1 MANKLSA
8 NFMAEL
14 FKLIYL
20 DPYLTRIAVCNLTYQ
35 LIPKEWPGYKFLLK
49 EAIEIFTNKEIVP
62 SLGTVSQ
69 KYVDNDFVQ
78 EAIEEVKNANK
89 VDRELIIDQL
99 ESYIKDVEFQLLSKK
114 VHDLYEDGK
123 KEEAIQTNASES
135 QRILQISLRQ
145 DAGTFQKVFK
155 GFDLRMQRKRNEI
168 ETSKTPEKVTFGID
182 RLDEISYGGA
192 AVEDTVLWIMR
203 SGIGKA
209 LSLDSDIITPNGIT
223 KMKDIKVGDLVI
235 GSSGQP
241 QSVIGVYYQGLIDCY
256 RVTFSDGTIVEC
268 NDKHIWRIANRR
280 TNKWENI
287 ELGEILKRD
296 LRMPGHHNG
305 KQYVNSKGILRW
317 GTKGRLKWKV
327 PCQGEV
333 SFKDQDIKID
343 PYTLG
348 AMLGDGCLGS
358 NLSFTS
364 IDSEIVNRLKF
375 PESISIETYDKVNY
389 RIKKNDSENGLKF
402 YLNIYGLKNK
412 HSYDK
417 FIPKEY
423 IFNSR
428 EVRLE
433 LLRGILDTDGYVSKG
448 GVVELAL
455 TSKQLVEDT
464 AFVARSLGC
473 LCHKISKSPSSYK
486 NSEGTRIECRDN
498 YRLRIV
504 PPKGLDLFHLKR
516 KSERLMQEKKKNC
529 IDRMIE
535 SIEYIGKK
543 EMQCIEVS
551 NEDGLFLTNNFIVTH
566 NSTVLRHHGMS
577 AALDGHPVL
586 HVQLEGG
593 VQACLDKYDQYWTG
607 QKYNDI
613 RRGCLEPEDQEAV
626 LKAYQT
632 MKEYGQDIDVYGF
645 EKFGEATMV
654 DIRNLILD
662 YHKANGFY
670 PKVLI
675 LDSLDLVLTG
685 LNKVIDN
692 NPSFKKDRLQKC
704 AQLFKDLCVEFKMVG
719 FTSTQASDVPIEVW
733 DNSERVI
740 DRSYTEGDKTLVKPF
755 SYVFTGNMT
764 MEEKKTDTMR
774 IYNDKVRDFKESQE
788 VIPIATDYDHGR
800 FYDRVRTNQLFNGL
814 PTKTRKNEKPEK
826 EKKLT
831 KAKKI

>member
-20 DPYLTRIAVCNLTYQ
+20 DPCLTRIAVCNLTYQ

-49 EAIEIFTNKEIVP
+49 EAIEVFTDKETVP

-69 KYVDNDFVQ
+69 KYIDNDFVQ
-78 EAIEEVKNANK
+78 EAIEEVKKANK

-123 KEEAIQTNASES
+123 KEEAIQVNASES
-135 QRILQISLRQ
+135 QRILQICLRQ
-145 DAGTFQKVFK
+145 DAGTFQKVFR
-155 GFDLRMQRKRNEI
+155 GFDMRMQKKRNDIEI
-168 ETSKTPEKVTFGID
+168 SKTPEKVTFGID

-192 AVEDTVLWIMR
+192 VVEDTVLWIMR

-268 NDKHIWRIANRR
+268 NNKHIWRIANRR
-280 TNKWENI
+280 TNKWENV
-287 ELGEILKRD
+287 ELGEILKRN
-296 LRMPGHHNG
+296 LRMPGHHDG

-317 GTKGRLKWKV
+317 GTKGRLKWKI
-327 PCQGEV
+327 PCQREV
-333 SFKDQDIKID
+333 SFKDQDVKID

-358 NLSFTS
+358 DLSFTS

-402 YLNIYGLKNK
+402 YLSIYGLKNK

-433 LLRGILDTDGYVSKG
+433 LLRGILDTDGYVSKR
-448 GVVELAL
+448 GVIELAL
-455 TSKQLVEDT
+455 TSKQLIEDT

-473 LCHKISKSPSSYK
+473 LCHKISKLPSSYK
-486 NSEGTRIECRDN
+486 NSEGVKIECRDN

-529 IDRMIE
+529 VDRMIE

-586 HVQLEGG
+586 HIQLEGG
-593 VQACLDKYDQYWTG
+593 IQACLDKYDQYWTG

-613 RRGCLEPEDQEAV
+613 RRGYLEPSEQEAV
-626 LKAYQT
+626 MKAYKS

-654 DIRNLILD
+654 EVRNLILD
-662 YHKANGFY
+662 YHKANGYY

-685 LNKVIDN
+685 INKVIDN

-704 AQLFKDLCVEFKMVG
+704 AQLFKNICVEFKMVG
-719 FTSTQASDVPIEVW
+719 FTSTQASDVPIEIW

-764 MEEKKTDTMR
+764 MEEKKTDVMR
-774 IYNDKVRDFKESQE
+774 IYNDKIRDFKESQE

-814 PTKTRKNEKPEK
+814 PVKTRKNEKPEK
-826 EKKLT
+826 ERKLT
-831 KAKKI
+831 KTKKV

>member
-20 DPYLTRIAVCNLTYQ
+20 DPCLTRIAVCNLTYQ

-49 EAIEIFTNKEIVP
+49 EAIEVFADKETVP

-69 KYVDNDFVQ
+69 KYIDNDFVQ
-78 EAIEEVKNANK
+78 EAIEEVKKANK

-123 KEEAIQTNASES
+123 KEEAIQVNASES
-135 QRILQISLRQ
+135 QRILQICLRQ
-145 DAGTFQKVFK
+145 DAGTFQKVFR
-155 GFDLRMQRKRNEI
+155 GFDMRMQKKRNDIEI
-168 ETSKTPEKVTFGID
+168 SKTPEKVTFGID

-192 AVEDTVLWIMR
+192 VVEDTVLWIMR

-256 RVTFSDGTIVEC
+256 RVTFSDGTTVEC

-280 TNKWENI
+280 TNKWENV

-296 LRMPGHHNG
+296 LRMPGHHDG

-333 SFKDQDIKID
+333 LFKDQDVKID

-417 FIPKEY
+417 FIPREY

-433 LLRGILDTDGYVSKG
+433 LLRGILDTDGYVSKR
-448 GVVELAL
+448 GVIELAL
-455 TSKQLVEDT
+455 TSKRLIEDT

-473 LCHKISKSPSSYK
+473 LCHKISKLPSSYK
-486 NSEGTRIECRDN
+486 NSEGVKIECRDA

-516 KSERLMQEKKKNC
+516 KSERSMQEKKKNC

-586 HVQLEGG
+586 HIQLEGG
-593 VQACLDKYDQYWTG
+593 IQACLDKYDQYWTG

-613 RRGCLEPEDQEAV
+613 RRGYLEPSEQEAV
-626 LKAYQT
+626 MKAYKS

-654 DIRNLILD
+654 EVRNLILD
-662 YHKANGFY
+662 YHKANGYY

-685 LNKVIDN
+685 INKVIDN

-704 AQLFKDLCVEFKMVG
+704 AQLFKNICVEFKMVG
-719 FTSTQASDVPIEVW
+719 FTSTQASDVPIDIW

-764 MEEKKTDTMR
+764 MEEKKTDVMR
-774 IYNDKVRDFKESQE
+774 IYNDKIRDFKESQE

-800 FYDRVRTNQLFNGL
+800 FYDRARTNQLFNGL
-814 PTKTRKNEKPEK
+814 PVKTRKNEKPEK
-826 EKKLT
+826 ERRLT
-831 KAKKI
+831 KTKKV

>member
-20 DPYLTRIAVCNLTYQ
+20 DPCLTRIAVCNLTYQ

-49 EAIEIFTNKEIVP
+49 EAIEVFADKETVP

-69 KYVDNDFVQ
+69 KYIDNDFVQ
-78 EAIEEVKNANK
+78 EAIEEVKKANK

-123 KEEAIQTNASES
+123 KEEAIQVNASES
-135 QRILQISLRQ
+135 QRILQICLRQ
-145 DAGTFQKVFK
+145 DAGTFQKVFR
-155 GFDLRMQRKRNEI
+155 GFDMRMQKKRNDIEI
-168 ETSKTPEKVTFGID
+168 SKTPEKVTFGID

-192 AVEDTVLWIMR
+192 VVEDTVLWIMR

-209 LSLDSDIITPNGIT
+209 LSLDSDIMTPNGIT

-235 GSSGQP
+235 GSSGQS

-256 RVTFSDGTIVEC
+256 RVTFSDGTTVEC

-280 TNKWENI
+280 TNKWENV

-296 LRMPGHHNG
+296 LRI
-305 KQYVNSKGILRW
+305 Q
-317 GTKGRLKWKV
+317 GTKGYLKWKI
-327 PCQGEV
+327 PYQGEV
-333 SFKDQDIKID
+333 LFEDQDIKTD
-343 PYTLG
+343 PYVLG
-348 AMLGDGCLGS
+348 TILGDNC
-358 NLSFTS
+358 
-364 IDSEIVNRLKF
+364 I
-375 PESISIETYDKVNY
+375 
-389 RIKKNDSENGLKF
+389 GL
-402 YLNIYGLKNK
+402 N
-412 HSYDK
+412 DK

-448 GVVELAL
+448 GVIELAL
-455 TSKQLVEDT
+455 TSKQLIEDT

-473 LCHKISKSPSSYK
+473 LCHKISKLPSSYK
-486 NSEGTRIECRDN
+486 NSEGMKIECRDN

-529 IDRMIE
+529 VDRMIE

-586 HVQLEGG
+586 HIQLEGG
-593 VQACLDKYDQYWTG
+593 IQACLDKYDQYWTG

-613 RRGCLEPEDQEAV
+613 RRGYLEPNEQEAV
-626 LKAYQT
+626 MKAYKS

-654 DIRNLILD
+654 EVRNLILD
-662 YHKANGFY
+662 YHKANGYY

-685 LNKVIDN
+685 INKVIDN

-704 AQLFKDLCVEFKMVG
+704 AQLFKNICVEFKMVG
-719 FTSTQASDVPIEVW
+719 FTSTQASDVPIDIW

-764 MEEKKTDTMR
+764 MEEKKTDVMR
-774 IYNDKVRDFKESQE
+774 IYNDKIRDFKESQE

-800 FYDRVRTNQLFNGL
+800 FYDRARTNQLFNGL
-814 PTKTRKNEKPEK
+814 PAKTRKNEKPEK
-826 EKKLT
+826 ERKLT
-831 KAKKI
+831 KTKKV

>member
-1 MANKLSA
+1 
-8 NFMAEL
+8 
-14 FKLIYL
+14 
-20 DPYLTRIAVCNLTYQ
+20 
-35 LIPKEWPGYKFLLK
+35 
-49 EAIEIFTNKEIVP
+49 
-62 SLGTVSQ
+62 
-69 KYVDNDFVQ
+69 
-78 EAIEEVKNANK
+78 
-89 VDRELIIDQL
+89 
-99 ESYIKDVEFQLLSKK
+99 
-114 VHDLYEDGK
+114 
-123 KEEAIQTNASES
+123 
-135 QRILQISLRQ
+135 
-145 DAGTFQKVFK
+145 
-155 GFDLRMQRKRNEI
+155 MQRKRSEI

-256 RVTFSDGTIVEC
+256 RVTFSDGTMVEC

-296 LRMPGHHNG
+296 LRMPGYHNG

-448 GVVELAL
+448 GVIELAL

-473 LCHKISKSPSSYK
+473 LCHKISKLPSSYK
-486 NSEGTRIECRDN
+486 SSEGARIECRDN

-613 RRGCLEPEDQEAV
+613 RRGYLEPEDQEAV

-662 YHKANGFY
+662 YHKVNGFY

>member
-20 DPYLTRIAVCNLTYQ
+20 DPCLTRIAVCNLTYQ

-49 EAIEIFTNKEIVP
+49 EAIEVFADKETVP

-69 KYVDNDFVQ
+69 KYIDNDFVQ
-78 EAIEEVKNANK
+78 EAIEEVKKANK

-123 KEEAIQTNASES
+123 KEEAIRINASES
-135 QRILQISLRQ
+135 QRILQICLRQ
-145 DAGTFQKVFK
+145 DAGTFQKVFR
-155 GFDLRMQRKRNEI
+155 GFDMRMQKKRNDIEI
-168 ETSKTPEKVTFGID
+168 SKTPEKVTFGID

-192 AVEDTVLWIMR
+192 VVEDTVLWIMR

-209 LSLDSDIITPNGIT
+209 LSLDSDIMTPNEII

-235 GSSGQP
+235 GSSGQS

-280 TNKWENI
+280 TNKWENV

-317 GTKGRLKWKV
+317 GMKGRLKWKV

-333 SFKDQDIKID
+333 SFKDQDVKID

-348 AMLGDGCLGS
+348 VMLGDGCLGS

-389 RIKKNDSENGLKF
+389 RIKKNDSENSLKF

-455 TSKQLVEDT
+455 TSKQLIEDT

-473 LCHKISKSPSSYK
+473 LCHKISKLPSSYK
-486 NSEGTRIECRDN
+486 NSEGVKIECRDN

-516 KSERLMQEKKKNC
+516 KSERSMQEKKKNC

-586 HVQLEGG
+586 HIQLEGG
-593 VQACLDKYDQYWTG
+593 IQACLDKYDQYWTG

-613 RRGCLEPEDQEAV
+613 RRGYLEPSEQEAV
-626 LKAYQT
+626 MKAYKS

-654 DIRNLILD
+654 EVRNLILD
-662 YHKANGFY
+662 YHKANGYY

-685 LNKVIDN
+685 INKVIDN

-704 AQLFKDLCVEFKMVG
+704 AQLFKNICVEFKMVG
-719 FTSTQASDVPIEVW
+719 FTSTQASDVPIDIW

-764 MEEKKTDTMR
+764 MEEKKTDVMR
-774 IYNDKVRDFKESQE
+774 IYNDKIRDFKESQE

-800 FYDRVRTNQLFNGL
+800 FYDRARTNQLFNGL
-814 PTKTRKNEKPEK
+814 PVKTRKNEKPEK
-826 EKKLT
+826 ERKLT
-831 KAKKI
+831 KTKKV

>member
-49 EAIEIFTNKEIVP
+49 EAIEIFTNKETIP

-155 GFDLRMQRKRNEI
+155 GFDLRMQRKRSEI
-168 ETSKTPEKVTFGID
+168 ETSKTPEKVTFGVD

-203 SGIGKA
+203 SGIGK
-209 LSLDSDIITPNGIT
+209 
-223 KMKDIKVGDLVI
+223 
-235 GSSGQP
+235 
-241 QSVIGVYYQGLIDCY
+241 
-256 RVTFSDGTIVEC
+256 
-268 NDKHIWRIANRR
+268 
-280 TNKWENI
+280 
-287 ELGEILKRD
+287 
-296 LRMPGHHNG
+296 
-305 KQYVNSKGILRW
+305 
-317 GTKGRLKWKV
+317 
-327 PCQGEV
+327 
-333 SFKDQDIKID
+333 
-343 PYTLG
+343 
-348 AMLGDGCLGS
+348 
-358 NLSFTS
+358 
-364 IDSEIVNRLKF
+364 
-375 PESISIETYDKVNY
+375 
-389 RIKKNDSENGLKF
+389 
-402 YLNIYGLKNK
+402 
-412 HSYDK
+412 
-417 FIPKEY
+417 
-423 IFNSR
+423 
-428 EVRLE
+428 
-433 LLRGILDTDGYVSKG
+433 
-448 GVVELAL
+448 
-455 TSKQLVEDT
+455 
-464 AFVARSLGC
+464 
-473 LCHKISKSPSSYK
+473 
-486 NSEGTRIECRDN
+486 
-498 YRLRIV
+498 
-504 PPKGLDLFHLKR
+504 
-516 KSERLMQEKKKNC
+516 
-529 IDRMIE
+529 
-535 SIEYIGKK
+535 
-543 EMQCIEVS
+543 
-551 NEDGLFLTNNFIVTH
+551 
-566 NSTVLRHHGMS
+566 STVLRHHGMS

-586 HVQLEGG
+586 HIQLEGG

-613 RRGCLEPEDQEAV
+613 RRGYLEPEDQEAV

-654 DIRNLILD
+654 DIRNLVLD

-675 LDSLDLVLTG
+675 LDSLDLVSTG
-685 LNKVIDN
+685 LNKIIDN
-692 NPSFKKDRLQKC
+692 NPKFKKDKLQTC
-704 AQLFKDLCVEFKMVG
+704 AQLFKNICVEFKMVG
-719 FTSTQASDVPIEVW
+719 FTTTQASDVPIEVW
-733 DNSERVI
+733 DNPERVI

>member
-155 GFDLRMQRKRNEI
+155 GFDLRMQRKRSEI
-168 ETSKTPEKVTFGID
+168 ETSKTPEKVTFGVD

>member
-20 DPYLTRIAVCNLTYQ
+20 DPCLTRIAVCNLTYQ

-49 EAIEIFTNKEIVP
+49 EAIEVFADKETVP

-69 KYVDNDFVQ
+69 KYIDNDFVQ
-78 EAIEEVKNANK
+78 EAIEEVKKANK

-123 KEEAIQTNASES
+123 KEEAIQVNASES
-135 QRILQISLRQ
+135 QRILQICLRQ
-145 DAGTFQKVFK
+145 DAGTFQKVFR
-155 GFDLRMQRKRNEI
+155 GFDVRMQKKRNDIEI
-168 ETSKTPEKVTFGID
+168 SKTPEKVTFGID

-192 AVEDTVLWIMR
+192 VVEDTVLWIMR

-280 TNKWENI
+280 TNKWENV

-317 GTKGRLKWKV
+317 GMKGRLKWKV

-333 SFKDQDIKID
+333 SFKDQDVKID

-389 RIKKNDSENGLKF
+389 RIKKNDSENSLKF
-402 YLNIYGLKNK
+402 YLNMYSLKNK

-455 TSKQLVEDT
+455 TSKQLIEDT

-473 LCHKISKSPSSYK
+473 LCHKISKLPSSYK
-486 NSEGTRIECRDN
+486 NSEGVKIECRDN

-586 HVQLEGG
+586 HIQLEGG
-593 VQACLDKYDQYWTG
+593 IQACLDKYDQYWTG

-613 RRGCLEPEDQEAV
+613 RRGYLEPSEQEAV
-626 LKAYQT
+626 MKAYKS

-654 DIRNLILD
+654 EVRNLILD
-662 YHKANGFY
+662 YHKANGYY

-685 LNKVIDN
+685 INKVIDN

-704 AQLFKDLCVEFKMVG
+704 AQLFKNICVEFKMVG
-719 FTSTQASDVPIEVW
+719 FTSTQASDVPIDIW

-764 MEEKKTDTMR
+764 MEEKKTDVMR
-774 IYNDKVRDFKESQE
+774 IYNDKIRDFKESQE

-800 FYDRVRTNQLFNGL
+800 FYDRARTNQLFNGL
-814 PTKTRKNEKPEK
+814 PVKTRKNEKPEK
-826 EKKLT
+826 ERKLT
-831 KAKKI
+831 KTKKV

>member
-155 GFDLRMQRKRNEI
+155 GFDLRMQRKRSEI

>member
-20 DPYLTRIAVCNLTYQ
+20 DPCLTRIAVCNLTYQ

-49 EAIEIFTNKEIVP
+49 EAIEVFADKETVP

-69 KYVDNDFVQ
+69 KYIDNDFVQ
-78 EAIEEVKNANK
+78 EAIEEVKKANK

-123 KEEAIQTNASES
+123 KEEAIQINASES
-135 QRILQISLRQ
+135 QRILQICLRQ
-145 DAGTFQKVFK
+145 DAGTFQKVFR
-155 GFDLRMQRKRNEI
+155 GFDMRMQKKRNDIEI
-168 ETSKTPEKVTFGID
+168 SKTPEKVTFGID

-192 AVEDTVLWIMR
+192 VVEDTVLWIMR

-209 LSLDSDIITPNGIT
+209 LSLDSDIMTPNGIT

-280 TNKWENI
+280 TNKWENV

-333 SFKDQDIKID
+333 LFKDQDIKID

-402 YLNIYGLKNK
+402 YLDIYGLKNK
-412 HSYDK
+412 HLYDK

-448 GVVELAL
+448 GVIELAL
-455 TSKQLVEDT
+455 TSKQLIEDT

-473 LCHKISKSPSSYK
+473 LCHKISKLPSSYK
-486 NSEGTRIECRDN
+486 NSEGVKIECRDA

-504 PPKGLDLFHLKR
+504 PPKGLDLFHLQR
-516 KSERLMQEKKKNC
+516 KSERSMQEKKKNC

-586 HVQLEGG
+586 HIQLEGG
-593 VQACLDKYDQYWTG
+593 IQACLDKYDQYWTG

-613 RRGCLEPEDQEAV
+613 RRGYLEPSEQEAV
-626 LKAYQT
+626 MKAYKS

-654 DIRNLILD
+654 EVRNLILD
-662 YHKANGFY
+662 YHKANGYY

-685 LNKVIDN
+685 INKVIDN

-704 AQLFKDLCVEFKMVG
+704 AQLFKNICVEFKMVG
-719 FTSTQASDVPIEVW
+719 FTSTQASDVPIDIW

-764 MEEKKTDTMR
+764 MEEKKTDVMR
-774 IYNDKVRDFKESQE
+774 IYNDKIRDFKESQE

-800 FYDRVRTNQLFNGL
+800 FYDRARTNQLFNGL
-814 PTKTRKNEKPEK
+814 PVKTRKNEKPEK
-826 EKKLT
+826 ERKLT
-831 KAKKI
+831 KTKKV

>member
-20 DPYLTRIAVCNLTYQ
+20 DPCLTRIAVCNLTYQ

-49 EAIEIFTNKEIVP
+49 EAIEVFADKETVP

-69 KYVDNDFVQ
+69 KYIDNDFVQ
-78 EAIEEVKNANK
+78 EAIEEVKKANK

-123 KEEAIQTNASES
+123 KEEAIQVNASES
-135 QRILQISLRQ
+135 QRILQICLRQ

-155 GFDLRMQRKRNEI
+155 GFDVRMQKKRNDIEI
-168 ETSKTPEKVTFGID
+168 SKTPEKVTFGID

-192 AVEDTVLWIMR
+192 VVEDTVLWIMR

-209 LSLDSDIITPNGIT
+209 LSLDSDIITPKGIT

-235 GSSGQP
+235 GSSGQS

-256 RVTFSDGTIVEC
+256 RVTFSDGTTVEC

-280 TNKWENI
+280 TNKWENV
-287 ELGEILKRD
+287 ELGEILKRS
-296 LRMPGHHNG
+296 LRT
-305 KQYVNSKGILRW
+305 Q
-317 GTKGRLKWKV
+317 GTRGYLKWKI
-327 PCQGEV
+327 PCQGEIL
-333 SFKDQDIKID
+333 FEDRDIKID
-343 PYTLG
+343 PYVLGTTLG
-348 AMLGDGCLGS
+348 DNYVGCL
-358 NLSFTS
+358 N
-364 IDSEIVNRLKF
+364 
-375 PESISIETYDKVNY
+375 
-389 RIKKNDSENGLKF
+389 
-402 YLNIYGLKNK
+402 
-412 HSYDK
+412 DK

-448 GVVELAL
+448 GVIELAL
-455 TSKQLVEDT
+455 TSKQLIEDT
-464 AFVARSLGC
+464 AFIARSLGC
-473 LCHKISKSPSSYK
+473 LCHKISKLPSSHK
-486 NSEGTRIECRDN
+486 NSEGVKIECRDN

-516 KSERLMQEKKKNC
+516 KSERSMQEKKKNC
-529 IDRMIE
+529 VDRMIE

-586 HVQLEGG
+586 HIQLEGG
-593 VQACLDKYDQYWTG
+593 IQACLDKYDQYWTG

-613 RRGCLEPEDQEAV
+613 RRGYLEPSEQEV
-626 LKAYQT
+626 VMKAYKS

-654 DIRNLILD
+654 EVRNLILD
-662 YHKANGFY
+662 YHKANGYY

-685 LNKVIDN
+685 INKVIDN

-704 AQLFKDLCVEFKMVG
+704 AQLFKNICVEFKMVG
-719 FTSTQASDVPIEVW
+719 FTSTQASDVPIDIW

-764 MEEKKTDTMR
+764 MEEKKTDVMR
-774 IYNDKVRDFKESQE
+774 IYNDKIRDFKESQE

-800 FYDRVRTNQLFNGL
+800 FYDRARTNQLFNGL
-814 PTKTRKNEKPEK
+814 PVKTRKNEKPEK
-826 EKKLT
+826 ERKLT
-831 KAKKI
+831 KTKKV

>member
-20 DPYLTRIAVCNLTYQ
+20 DPCLTRIAVCNLTYQ

-49 EAIEIFTNKEIVP
+49 EAIEVFADKETVP

-69 KYVDNDFVQ
+69 KYIDNDFVQ
-78 EAIEEVKNANK
+78 EAIEEVKKANK

-123 KEEAIQTNASES
+123 KEEAIQVNASES
-135 QRILQISLRQ
+135 QRILQICLRQ

-155 GFDLRMQRKRNEI
+155 GFDVRMQKKRNDIEI
-168 ETSKTPEKVTFGID
+168 SKTPEKVTFGID
-182 RLDEISYGGA
+182 RLDEISYGGTV
-192 AVEDTVLWIMR
+192 VEDTVLWIMR

-223 KMKDIKVGDLVI
+223 KIKDIKVGDLVI

-296 LRMPGHHNG
+296 LRMPGHHDG

-317 GTKGRLKWKV
+317 GTKGRLKWKI

-333 SFKDQDIKID
+333 SFKNQDVKID

-375 PESISIETYDKVNY
+375 PESISIVTYDKVNY
-389 RIKKNDSENGLKF
+389 RIKKNDSENDLKF

-448 GVVELAL
+448 GVIELAL
-455 TSKQLVEDT
+455 TSKQLIEDT

-473 LCHKISKSPSSYK
+473 LCHKISKLPSSYK
-486 NSEGTRIECRDN
+486 NSEGVKIECRDN

-504 PPKGLDLFHLKR
+504 PPKGFDLFHLKR

-586 HVQLEGG
+586 HIQLEGG
-593 VQACLDKYDQYWTG
+593 IQACLDKYDQYWTG

-613 RRGCLEPEDQEAV
+613 RRGYLEPSEQEAV
-626 LKAYQT
+626 MKAYKS

-654 DIRNLILD
+654 EVRNLVLD
-662 YHKANGFY
+662 YHKANGYY

-685 LNKVIDN
+685 INKVIDN

-704 AQLFKDLCVEFKMVG
+704 AQLFKNICVEFKMVG
-719 FTSTQASDVPIEVW
+719 FTSTQASDVPIDIW

-764 MEEKKTDTMR
+764 MEEKKTDVMR
-774 IYNDKVRDFKESQE
+774 IYNDKIRDFKESQE

-800 FYDRVRTNQLFNGL
+800 FYDRARTNQLFNGL
-814 PTKTRKNEKPEK
+814 PVKTRKNEKPEK
-826 EKKLT
+826 ERKLT
-831 KAKKI
+831 KTKKV

>member
-20 DPYLTRIAVCNLTYQ
+20 DPCLTRIAVCNLTYQ

-49 EAIEIFTNKEIVP
+49 EAIEVFADKETVP

-69 KYVDNDFVQ
+69 KYIDNDFVQ
-78 EAIEEVKNANK
+78 EAIEEVKKANK

-123 KEEAIQTNASES
+123 KEEAIQVNTSES
-135 QRILQISLRQ
+135 QRILQICLRQ
-145 DAGTFQKVFK
+145 DAGTFQKVFR
-155 GFDLRMQRKRNEI
+155 GFDMRMQKKRNDIEI
-168 ETSKTPEKVTFGID
+168 SKTPEKVTFGID

-192 AVEDTVLWIMR
+192 VVEDTVLWIMR

-223 KMKDIKVGDLVI
+223 KMRDIKVGDLVI
-235 GSSGQP
+235 GSSGQS

-280 TNKWENI
+280 TNKWENV
-287 ELGEILKRD
+287 ELGEILKRS
-296 LRMPGHHNG
+296 LRT
-305 KQYVNSKGILRW
+305 R
-317 GTKGRLKWKV
+317 GTRGYLKWKI
-327 PCQGEV
+327 PCQGEIL
-333 SFKDQDIKID
+333 FEDQDIKTD
-343 PYTLG
+343 PYVLG
-348 AMLGDGCLGS
+348 TILGDNC
-358 NLSFTS
+358 
-364 IDSEIVNRLKF
+364 V
-375 PESISIETYDKVNY
+375 
-389 RIKKNDSENGLKF
+389 GL
-402 YLNIYGLKNK
+402 NN
-412 HSYDK
+412 K

-448 GVVELAL
+448 GVIELAL
-455 TSKQLVEDT
+455 TSKQLIEDT

-473 LCHKISKSPSSYK
+473 LCHKISKLPSSYK
-486 NSEGTRIECRDN
+486 NSEGAKIECRDN

-516 KSERLMQEKKKNC
+516 KSERSMQEKKKNC
-529 IDRMIE
+529 VDRMIE

-586 HVQLEGG
+586 HIQLEGG
-593 VQACLDKYDQYWTG
+593 IQACLDKYDQYWTG

-613 RRGCLEPEDQEAV
+613 RRGYLEPSEQEV
-626 LKAYQT
+626 VMKAYKS

-654 DIRNLILD
+654 EVRNLVLD
-662 YHKANGFY
+662 YHKANGYY

-685 LNKVIDN
+685 INKVIDN

-704 AQLFKDLCVEFKMVG
+704 AQLFKNICVEFKMVG
-719 FTSTQASDVPIEVW
+719 FTSTQASDVPIDIW

-764 MEEKKTDTMR
+764 MEEKKTDVMR
-774 IYNDKVRDFKESQE
+774 IYNDKIRDFKESQE

-800 FYDRVRTNQLFNGL
+800 FYDRARTNQLFNGL
-814 PTKTRKNEKPEK
+814 PVKTRKNEKPEK
-826 EKKLT
+826 ERKLT
-831 KAKKI
+831 KTKKV

>member
-20 DPYLTRIAVCNLTYQ
+20 DPCLTRIAVCNLTYQ

-49 EAIEIFTNKEIVP
+49 EAIEVFADKETVP

-69 KYVDNDFVQ
+69 KYIDNDFVQ
-78 EAIEEVKNANK
+78 EAIEEVKKANK

-123 KEEAIQTNASES
+123 KEEAIQVNASES
-135 QRILQISLRQ
+135 QRILQICLRQ
-145 DAGTFQKVFK
+145 DAGTFQKVFR
-155 GFDLRMQRKRNEI
+155 GFDMRMQKKRNDIEI
-168 ETSKTPEKVTFGID
+168 SKTPEKVTFGID

-192 AVEDTVLWIMR
+192 VVEDTVLWIMR

-209 LSLDSDIITPNGIT
+209 LSLDSDIMTPNGIT

-256 RVTFSDGTIVEC
+256 RVMFSDGTIVEC
-268 NDKHIWRIANRR
+268 NDKHIWRIVNRR
-280 TNKWENI
+280 TNKWENV

-317 GTKGRLKWKV
+317 GMKGRLKWKV

-333 SFKDQDIKID
+333 SFKDQDVKID

-375 PESISIETYDKVNY
+375 PESISIETYDKANY
-389 RIKKNDSENGLKF
+389 RIKKNDSENSLKF
-402 YLNIYGLKNK
+402 YLNMYSLKNK

-455 TSKQLVEDT
+455 TSKQLIEDT

-473 LCHKISKSPSSYK
+473 LCHKISKLPSSYK
-486 NSEGTRIECRDN
+486 NSEGVKIECRDN

-586 HVQLEGG
+586 HIQLEGG
-593 VQACLDKYDQYWTG
+593 IQACLDKYDQYWTG

-613 RRGCLEPEDQEAV
+613 RRGYLEPSEQEAV
-626 LKAYQT
+626 MKAYKS

-654 DIRNLILD
+654 EVRNLILD
-662 YHKANGFY
+662 YHKANGYY

-685 LNKVIDN
+685 INKVIDN

-704 AQLFKDLCVEFKMVG
+704 AQLFKNICVEFKMVG
-719 FTSTQASDVPIEVW
+719 FTSTQASDVPIDIW

-764 MEEKKTDTMR
+764 MEEKKTDVMR
-774 IYNDKVRDFKESQE
+774 IYNDKIRDFKESQE

-800 FYDRVRTNQLFNGL
+800 FYDRARTNQLFNGL
-814 PTKTRKNEKPEK
+814 PVKTRKNEKPEK
-826 EKKLT
+826 ERKLT
-831 KAKKI
+831 KTKKV

>member
-20 DPYLTRIAVCNLTYQ
+20 DPCLTRIAVCNLTYQ

-49 EAIEIFTNKEIVP
+49 EAIEVFVDKETVP

-69 KYVDNDFVQ
+69 KYIDNDFVQ
-78 EAIEEVKNANK
+78 EAIEEVKKANK

-123 KEEAIQTNASES
+123 KEEAIRINASES
-135 QRILQISLRQ
+135 QRILQICLRQ
-145 DAGTFQKVFK
+145 DAGTFQKVFR
-155 GFDLRMQRKRNEI
+155 GFDMRMQKKRNDIEI
-168 ETSKTPEKVTFGID
+168 SKTPEKVTFGID

-192 AVEDTVLWIMR
+192 VVEDTVLWIMR

-209 LSLDSDIITPNGIT
+209 LSLDSDIMTPNEII

-235 GSSGQP
+235 GSSGQS

-280 TNKWENI
+280 TNKWENV

-317 GTKGRLKWKV
+317 GMKGRLKWKV

-333 SFKDQDIKID
+333 SFKDQDVKID

-348 AMLGDGCLGS
+348 VMLGDGCLGS

-389 RIKKNDSENGLKF
+389 RIKKNDSENSLKF

-455 TSKQLVEDT
+455 TSKQLIEDT

-473 LCHKISKSPSSYK
+473 LCHKISKLPSSYK
-486 NSEGTRIECRDN
+486 NSEGVKIECRDN

-516 KSERLMQEKKKNC
+516 KSERSMQEKKKNC

-586 HVQLEGG
+586 HIQLEGG
-593 VQACLDKYDQYWTG
+593 IQACLDKYDQYWTG

-613 RRGCLEPEDQEAV
+613 RRGYLEPSEQEAV
-626 LKAYQT
+626 MKAYKS

-645 EKFGEATMV
+645 EKFGEATLV
-654 DIRNLILD
+654 EVRNLILD
-662 YHKANGFY
+662 YHKANGYY

-685 LNKVIDN
+685 INKVIDN

-704 AQLFKDLCVEFKMVG
+704 AQLFKNICVEFKMVG
-719 FTSTQASDVPIEVW
+719 FTSTQASDVPIDIW

-764 MEEKKTDTMR
+764 MEEKKTDVMR
-774 IYNDKVRDFKESQE
+774 IYNDKIRDFKESQE

-800 FYDRVRTNQLFNGL
+800 FYDRARTNQLFNGL
-814 PTKTRKNEKPEK
+814 PVKTRKNEKPEK
-826 EKKLT
+826 ERKLT
-831 KAKKI
+831 KTKKV

>member
-49 EAIEIFTNKEIVP
+49 EAIEIFTNKETVP

-155 GFDLRMQRKRNEI
+155 GFDLRMQRKRSEI
-168 ETSKTPEKVTFGID
+168 ETSKTPEKVTFGVD

-203 SGIGKA
+203 SGIGK
-209 LSLDSDIITPNGIT
+209 
-223 KMKDIKVGDLVI
+223 
-235 GSSGQP
+235 
-241 QSVIGVYYQGLIDCY
+241 
-256 RVTFSDGTIVEC
+256 
-268 NDKHIWRIANRR
+268 
-280 TNKWENI
+280 
-287 ELGEILKRD
+287 
-296 LRMPGHHNG
+296 
-305 KQYVNSKGILRW
+305 
-317 GTKGRLKWKV
+317 
-327 PCQGEV
+327 
-333 SFKDQDIKID
+333 
-343 PYTLG
+343 
-348 AMLGDGCLGS
+348 
-358 NLSFTS
+358 
-364 IDSEIVNRLKF
+364 
-375 PESISIETYDKVNY
+375 
-389 RIKKNDSENGLKF
+389 
-402 YLNIYGLKNK
+402 
-412 HSYDK
+412 
-417 FIPKEY
+417 
-423 IFNSR
+423 
-428 EVRLE
+428 
-433 LLRGILDTDGYVSKG
+433 
-448 GVVELAL
+448 
-455 TSKQLVEDT
+455 
-464 AFVARSLGC
+464 
-473 LCHKISKSPSSYK
+473 
-486 NSEGTRIECRDN
+486 
-498 YRLRIV
+498 
-504 PPKGLDLFHLKR
+504 
-516 KSERLMQEKKKNC
+516 
-529 IDRMIE
+529 
-535 SIEYIGKK
+535 
-543 EMQCIEVS
+543 
-551 NEDGLFLTNNFIVTH
+551 
-566 NSTVLRHHGMS
+566 STVLRYHGMS

-586 HVQLEGG
+586 HIQLEGG
-593 VQACLDKYDQYWTG
+593 VRACLDKYDQYWTG

-613 RRGCLEPEDQEAV
+613 RRGYLEPEDQEAV

-654 DIRNLILD
+654 DIRNLVLN

-675 LDSLDLVLTG
+675 LDSLDLVSTG
-685 LNKVIDN
+685 LNKIIDN
-692 NPSFKKDRLQKC
+692 NPKFKKDKLQTC
-704 AQLFKDLCVEFKMVG
+704 AQLFKNICVEFKMVG
-719 FTSTQASDVPIEVW
+719 FTATQASDVPIEVW

-764 MEEKKTDTMR
+764 TEEKKTDTMR